1 MSKGAPR
8 ASCKWLRAISEGF
21 KGMVG
26 LRLVS
31 VLPKIKTIKVPQ
43 LQWDVAREASNCLWS
58 CPSDS
63 VRFARRGAY
72 TDQLINGSSG
82 TALFGCD
89 WDEHLFYHTTLMIT
103 QSKLV
108 PNSPRCSGG
117 ILAGLPVIV
126 VVRKRIGMLKFTIVA
141 TVDDDS
147 SIVSISRRVRWMLI
161 PTVDQLTVFPL
172 VIRWYSTV
180 FCLWWGTIISAQCS
194 LIE

>member
-1 MSKGAPR
+1 MGRGERGFQLPVVVSQWLSKVCQKRGIYRPIDQR
-8 ASCKWLRAISEGF
+8 FIWNSPVR
-21 KGMVG
+21 
-26 LRLVS
+26 LRL
-31 VLPKIKTIKVPQ
+31 
-43 LQWDVAREASNCLWS
+43 
-58 CPSDS
+58 
-63 VRFARRGAY
+63 RR
-72 TDQLINGSSG
+72 
-82 TALFGCD
+82 AL
-89 WDEHLFYHTTLMIT
+89 LFYYTTLMIT